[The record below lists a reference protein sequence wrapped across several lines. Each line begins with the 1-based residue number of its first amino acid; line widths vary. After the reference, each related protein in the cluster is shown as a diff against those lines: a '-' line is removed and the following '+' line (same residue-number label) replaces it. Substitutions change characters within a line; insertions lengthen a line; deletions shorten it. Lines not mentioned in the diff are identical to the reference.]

1 MFFYY
6 EVQKAKEFEYR
17 EHVRAAAA
25 TAMVKRTQDKRQAR
39 SFRRRADLRHLF
51 GRTEMHGARPDLTR
65 QVHST

>member
-1 MFFYY
+1 MFFLY

-25 TAMVKRTQDKRQAR
+25 TAMVKRTQDKRHPR

-51 GRTEMHGARPDLTR
+51 GCVRTHGARVDLAP
-65 QVHST
+65 QAHWL